1 MKKYLYIALLI
12 LIFGFLVYFWQ
23 GIYLPKDS
31 GAKGERIFIIQ
42 KGEGSKE
49 ISINLEKQG
58 LIKSGLIFRI
68 YVLTRGVAE
77 KLQAGEYLISP
88 SMALPKIVEKFVSGD
103 VIKEK
108 ITIVEGWSAKDI
120 ASYLEERGLF
130 KAGDFLKIVAS
141 SNDFSGDFNFLEDL
155 PKNLSLE
162 GYLFPDTYY
171 FRKEEG
177 GDGKEGIKNFVKLML
192 TNFDKKLTP
201 ALRTEI
207 ERQKKSIFEIVTTSS
222 LIEKEVR
229 TFDDKKIVSGILRKR
244 LKTGIPLQI
253 DATIVFI
260 TGKKTTEISIEET
273 KIDSPYNT
281 YKYKGLPLGP
291 IANPGIES
299 IIAALYPESS
309 EYWYY
314 LSAPDGKT
322 IFSRTLEEHNIA
334 KFKYLKPR

>member
-1 MKKYLYIALLI
+1 M
-12 LIFGFLVYFWQ
+12 
-23 GIYLPKDS
+23 
-31 GAKGERIFIIQ
+31 
-42 KGEGSKE
+42 
-49 ISINLEKQG
+49 
-58 LIKSGLIFRI
+58 
-68 YVLTRGVAE
+68 
-77 KLQAGEYLISP
+77 
-88 SMALPKIVEKFVSGD
+88 
-103 VIKEK
+103 
-108 ITIVEGWSAKDI
+108 
-120 ASYLEERGLF
+120 
-130 KAGDFLKIVAS
+130 
-141 SNDFSGDFNFLEDL
+141 

>member
-130 KAGDFLKIVAS
+130 K
-141 SNDFSGDFNFLEDL
+141 E
-155 PKNLSLE
+155 
-162 GYLFPDTYY
+162 
-171 FRKEEG
+171 
-177 GDGKEGIKNFVKLML
+177 
-192 TNFDKKLTP
+192 
-201 ALRTEI
+201 
-207 ERQKKSIFEIVTTSS
+207 
-222 LIEKEVR
+222 
-229 TFDDKKIVSGILRKR
+229 
-244 LKTGIPLQI
+244 
-253 DATIVFI
+253 
-260 TGKKTTEISIEET
+260 
-273 KIDSPYNT
+273 
-281 YKYKGLPLGP
+281 
-291 IANPGIES
+291 
-299 IIAALYPESS
+299 YP
-309 EYWYY
+309 
-314 LSAPDGKT
+314 
-322 IFSRTLEEHNIA
+322 
-334 KFKYLKPR
+334 